1 MNGIALVFPGQG
13 SQAVGMGFDMAQKY
27 QEAQEIFSQADAK
40 LGVPLS
46 KLCFHG
52 PEEDLKLT
60 VNTQPAVLAASI
72 ACWQVLKVA
81 GVNFDITAGHSLG
94 EYSALVAAGVI
105 EFTDAL
111 GIVRERGRLMEEAL
125 PAGQG
130 GMAAIMGL
138 PLEKVEEICKEAA
151 VKGVVVPA
159 NYNSPGQLVIAGD
172 LPALDMAVEL
182 AKQAGAKR
190 VIPLQVSGPFHSP
203 RMQSAGQKLAQ
214 ALAEIPFKQPKE
226 RVVANV
232 TANFVET
239 PEEIRAALVRQV
251 SSPVRWEESV
261 RKMVAHGVD
270 TFIEV
275 GPGTV
280 LSGLIKK
287 INKDVRVMNIQD
299 PASLEK
305 TVEILKGVG

>member
-1 MNGIALVFPGQG
+1 
-13 SQAVGMGFDMAQKY
+13 MGFDMAQKY
-27 QEAQEIFSQADAK
+27 QEAQEIFSQADVK

-81 GVNFDITAGHSLG
+81 GINFDITAGHSLG

-105 EFTDAL
+105 EFPDAL

-151 VKGVVVPA
+151 GKGVVVLA

-172 LPALDMAVEL
+172 LTALDMAVAL

-214 ALAEIPFKQPKE
+214 VLAEIPFKQPKE

-239 PEEIRAALVRQV
+239 PEEIRAALIRQV

-287 INKDVRVMNIQD
+287 INKDVKVMNIHD
-299 PASLEK
+299 PVSLEE